1 MKSKQ
6 IYNIPM
12 SEIQTFISFSRLFW
26 TKKKL
31 LVINSIKAIMIK
43 EIAEQQYNIK
53 NIYISN
59 ERVFLS
65 LGGFTMKKSL
75 SERIYLKINLL

>member
-12 SEIQTFISFSRLFW
+12 SEIQTFISFSHLFW

-65 LGGFTMKKSL
+65 IHGFIMKKSL
-75 SERIYLKINLL
+75 PERIYLKINLL